1 MIYYLL
7 LVRAINIL
15 FIEYVES
22 GAQVYS
28 LCDVINRTPLV
39 VSMVTRSCAALIA
52 DKDLSAIVHQ
62 IWPAR
67 YFCWS
72 AALDAWR
79 GALISP
85 GVCPQLKVVDR
96 SSLNQAFEFP
106 R

>member
-15 FIEYVES
+15 FIEYVKS

-28 LCDVINRTPLV
+28 LCDVINRSPLV

-62 IWPAR
+62 NMACPVFLLERCAR
-67 YFCWS
+67 RMARCFDFPWS
-72 AALDAWR
+72 MSAIKSR
-79 GALISP
+79 RQKLIKPS
-85 GVCPQLKVVDR
+85 V
-96 SSLNQAFEFP
+96 
-106 R
+106 